1 MTHYDET
8 TGPPPPEP
16 EEPSAAWEHFGLWQ
30 AVRKALFTERQTTD
44 DLAKGM
50 DRLAAAVEASDILDL
65 SEETIAEIATKFADI
80 CRLLRQSPS

>member
-30 AVRKALFTERQTTD
+30 AVRKELFTERQTTD
-44 DLAKGM
+44 DIAKGM
-50 DRLAAAVEASDILDL
+50 DRLEAAVEASDILDL